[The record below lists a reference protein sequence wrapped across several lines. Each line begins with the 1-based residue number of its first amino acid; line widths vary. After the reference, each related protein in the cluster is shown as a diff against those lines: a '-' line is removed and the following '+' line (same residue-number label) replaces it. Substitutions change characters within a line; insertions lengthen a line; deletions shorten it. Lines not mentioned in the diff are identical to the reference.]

1 MIKSITAVSM
11 IVFNRKRMRS
21 NDRENQGQSKQHS
34 VKDTERNEIEA
45 VKTSDSARKSNF
57 NTKTSD
63 STRKSNFNTKN
74 ENKPTN
80 NDHSEN
86 DHTYDYIGP
95 EYMDMQV
102 ENKNKGYAGLSKNPN
117 TKAENEEYEKLRH
130 PQYLEV
136 IG

>member
-1 MIKSITAVSM
+1 
-11 IVFNRKRMRS
+11 MRS
-21 NDRENQGQSKQHS
+21 NDRENQAQSKQPS
-34 VKDTERNEIEA
+34 VKDAERKRNEIEA

-57 NTKTSD
+57 NTKASD
-63 STRKSNFNTKN
+63 SVRKSNFNTEN

-102 ENKNKGYAGLSKNPN
+102 ENKNKGYAGLSKNPD
-117 TKAENEEYEKLRH
+117 TKTENDEYEKLRH

-136 IG
+136 IGWHL